1 MKRGKKTRTAQQRG
15 PLPPRK
21 ARSGN
26 GPRSLDGLL
35 YGGFELD
42 KSERHLEN
50 FHRLSPESP
59 DDDTYFRFTR
69 ALIVAARRWR
79 KVANDRIKTLDQT
92 MVRWETLYLVAYS
105 GEELTQS
112 ELARVVGV
120 EGPTMV
126 RMLHLLAEEGLLE
139 RHQSRDDL
147 RMTINR
153 ITEKGRKV
161 IADIMSI
168 TNQLRREMLDGI
180 EADELMVAQK
190 VLTRMMRNL
199 EEAQTGRRSAAV
211 RAGDEDMGN
220 G

>member
-1 MKRGKKTRTAQQRG
+1 MKRGKKARTAQQRG

-21 ARSGN
+21 ARARN
-26 GPRSLDGLL
+26 GPRSLKGLL
-35 YGGFELD
+35 FGGFELD
-42 KSERHLEN
+42 MSDRHLEN

-59 DDDTYFRFTR
+59 EDDTYFRFTR
-69 ALIVAARRWR
+69 ALVVAARRWR
-79 KVANDRIKTLDQT
+79 KVANDQIRPLDQT

-147 RMTINR
+147 RVTINR

-180 EADELMVAQK
+180 GAEDLAVAQK
-190 VLTRMMRNL
+190 VLTRMVRNL
-199 EEAQTGRRSAAV
+199 EEVQAGRRSPAV
-211 RAGDEDMGN
+211 RTGEEETKEG
-220 G
+220 

>member
-1 MKRGKKTRTAQQRG
+1 M
-15 PLPPRK
+15 
-21 ARSGN
+21 S
-26 GPRSLDGLL
+26 D
-35 YGGFELD
+35 
-42 KSERHLEN
+42 RHLEN

-59 DDDTYFRFTR
+59 EDDTYFRFTR
-69 ALIVAARRWR
+69 ALVVAARRWR
-79 KVANDRIKTLDQT
+79 KVANDQIRPLDQT

-105 GEELTQS
+105 GEEMTQS

-153 ITEKGRKV
+153 ITDKGRQV

-180 EADELMVAQK
+180 EAEDLAVAQK
-190 VLTRMMRNL
+190 VLTKMVRNL
-199 EEAQTGRRSAAV
+199 EEVQAGRRSPAV
-211 RAGDEDMGN
+211 GTGEEETKEG
-220 G
+220 